1 MDAGGRVV
9 AGARTGRARS
19 IGVEASMAAARRVAG
34 KPILIVLAA
43 LMLSASGAGAE
54 WNELLFSPN
63 LSDLPAR
70 QLGRS
75 EPQEKPTGAIKQDAT
90 QWMSLPQP
98 VPFVD
103 SPWRSFGKDFGG
115 NIGTGSKLRN
125 FGDAGTGGSTDDQ
138 FRLGNSYL
146 GIQTQKHV
154 QGLDRFWRT
163 DCATDEDCGDYSGLP
178 RSGPQKKD
186 IKSFRKP
193 FFGLSITT
201 PLQ

>member
-1 MDAGGRVV
+1 
-9 AGARTGRARS
+9 
-19 IGVEASMAAARRVAG
+19 MAAARRVAG
-34 KPILIVLAA
+34 KPILVVLAA
-43 LMLSASGAGAE
+43 LMLSATGAGAE

-63 LSDLPAR
+63 LSDPSAS
-70 QLGRS
+70 QPGRS
-75 EPQEKPTGAIKQDAT
+75 EPREKSSGATKQQDAT
-90 QWMSLPQP
+90 QWMSLPQA

-115 NIGTGSKLRN
+115 NAGAGSKLRS
-125 FGDAGTGGSTDDQ
+125 FGDAGTSESVNDQ

-146 GIQTQKHV
+146 GIQTQR
-154 QGLDRFWRT
+154 QLEGLDRFWRT
-163 DCATDEDCGDYSGLP
+163 DCATDEDCVDYSGLP
-178 RSGPQKKD
+178 RSRSQKKD

>member
-1 MDAGGRVV
+1 
-9 AGARTGRARS
+9 
-19 IGVEASMAAARRVAG
+19 MAAARRVAG

-63 LSDLPAR
+63 LSDLPAS

-75 EPQEKPTGAIKQDAT
+75 EPQEKPAGAIKQDST
-90 QWMSLPQP
+90 QWMSLPQA
-98 VPFVD
+98 VPFID
-103 SPWRSFGKDFGG
+103 SPTRSFGKDFGG

-125 FGDAGTGGSTDDQ
+125 FGDAGTSGSTNDQ

-163 DCATDEDCGDYSGLP
+163 DCATDEDCVDYSGLP
-178 RSGPQKKD
+178 RSEPHKKD